1 MALVQKITGNHG
13 ERRKFLRRLAD
24 DKRFLGIVFLA
35 PAILYIVALVAIPL
49 LMAIRYSLTEITMT
63 GTGITTYKFVGLEN
77 FREIMNFD
85 AYPQMQRALRNS
97 LLFSLVAQVFV
108 TIGAN
113 ILALVLA
120 EDFRGKWLARM
131 LIMLPWATPISLG
144 VIAWLWLLDSKFAPI
159 DWVLLQLLDAKFFA
173 PIDWVLLR
181 LGLPGVHEILFGD
194 GSNIIWLGK
203 ESLAVMSDILVYV
216 WRMLPLSA
224 VILLAGLTS
233 IDQELLDQADVDG
246 ASFWRKHF
254 RIRMPL
260 VMPIMSIAVLFSFI
274 FTIGDMAVVY
284 LLTKTGPVYYTH
296 VLPTWAYMVGIEG
309 NAISQGAAITLFLF
323 PVLAAVAFL
332 VLRTAR
338 RMEVT

>member
-1 MALVQKITGNHG
+1 MAFAKKITSNQDARGG
-13 ERRKFLRRLAD
+13 FLRRLAD
-24 DKRFLGIVFLA
+24 DKKFLGVVFLA
-35 PAILYIVALVAIPL
+35 PAILYIVALVAVPFF
-49 LMAIRYSLTEITMT
+49 MAIRYSLTEITFS

-77 FREIMNFD
+77 FRAIMNLE
-85 AYPQMQRALRNS
+85 AYPQMGRALRNS

-108 TIGAN
+108 MIGAN
-113 ILALVLA
+113 ILALALS
-120 EDFRGKWLARM
+120 EEFRGKWVARL

-159 DWVLLQLLDAKFFA
+159 DWVLLRLLDAQLFA

-181 LGLPGVHEILFGD
+181 IGQPGVHEFLFGN

-203 ESLAVMSDILVYV
+203 ENLAIMSVILVYV
-216 WRMLPLSA
+216 WRTLPLAA

-233 IDQELLDQADVDG
+233 IDKELLDQADVDG

-254 RIRMPL
+254 RIRLPL
-260 VMPIMSIAVLFSFI
+260 VLPIMSIAILFSFI
-274 FTIGDMAVVY
+274 LTIGDMAVVF

-309 NAISQGAAITLFLF
+309 NNISQGAAISLFLF